1 MSKKVAIINAYYPDY
16 ENEKRILAPFD
27 AEVTHTVTGDDLE
40 KTIAAAR
47 DADAVMT
54 RETKLPREFMESLD
68 HCQVIVRYGVG
79 VDNID
84 LDAARECGIKVA
96 NVGNYGTDVVAE
108 HAVALM
114 FAAARRIV
122 TRDADVRA
130 GKWDIGAAEPLISF
144 TGKTL
149 GVIGCG
155 AIGRAFIK
163 KVSGLGFGQVLGYDP
178 YIKSVD
184 GVVMSDLDTIFKNA
198 DVISLHM
205 PLTPETRHM
214 VNADRFA
221 QMKKTAIIIN
231 DARGGLIDETAL
243 VTALKTG
250 QIFAAGIDVFEQEP
264 PEVSDELFSL
274 KNVVVSDHTGW
285 YAVESLARLQS
296 MAAEEIARVF
306 SGEEPKSWVNQ

>member
-178 YIKSVD
+178 YIKSVE

-221 QMKKTAIIIN
+221 QMKNTAIIIN

-250 QIFAAGIDVFEQEP
+250 QIFSAGIDVFEQEP

-306 SGEEPKSWVNQ
+306 SGEEPKSWVNK

>member
-16 ENEKRILAPFD
+16 ENEKRILAPFN

-84 LDAARECGIKVA
+84 LDAARECGIEVA

-221 QMKKTAIIIN
+221 QMKNSAIIIN

-264 PEVSDELFSL
+264 PEISDELFSL

-306 SGEEPKSWVNQ
+306 SGEEPKSWVNK

>member
-84 LDAARECGIKVA
+84 LDAARECGIEVA

-149 GVIGCG
+149 GVIGAAPSAG
-155 AIGRAFIK
+155 PSSKRYRAWA
-163 KVSGLGFGQVLGYDP
+163 
-178 YIKSVD
+178 
-184 GVVMSDLDTIFKNA
+184 SDRSWAT
-198 DVISLHM
+198 
-205 PLTPETRHM
+205 TPTS
-214 VNADRFA
+214 NPW
-221 QMKKTAIIIN
+221 TA
-231 DARGGLIDETAL
+231 
-243 VTALKTG
+243 
-250 QIFAAGIDVFEQEP
+250 
-264 PEVSDELFSL
+264 S
-274 KNVVVSDHTGW
+274 
-285 YAVESLARLQS
+285 
-296 MAAEEIARVF
+296 
-306 SGEEPKSWVNQ
+306 

>member
-163 KVSGLGFGQVLGYDP
+163 KVSGLGFGQILGYDP
-178 YIKSVD
+178 YIKSVE

-221 QMKKTAIIIN
+221 QMKNTAIIIN

>member
-163 KVSGLGFGQVLGYDP
+163 KVSGLGFGQILGYDP
-178 YIKSVD
+178 YIKSVE

-221 QMKKTAIIIN
+221 QMKNTAIIIN

-306 SGEEPKSWVNQ
+306 SGEEPKSWVNK

>member
-178 YIKSVD
+178 YIKSVE

-214 VNADRFA
+214 VDADRFA
-221 QMKKTAIIIN
+221 QMKNTAIIIN

-306 SGEEPKSWVNQ
+306 SGEEPKSWVNK

>member
-163 KVSGLGFGQVLGYDP
+163 KVSGLGFGQILGYDP
-178 YIKSVD
+178 YIKSVE
-184 GVVMSDLDTIFKNA
+184 GVVMSDLDAIFKNA

-221 QMKKTAIIIN
+221 QMKNTAIIIN

-296 MAAEEIARVF
+296 MAAEEVARVF

>member
-84 LDAARECGIKVA
+84 LDAARECGIEVA

-221 QMKKTAIIIN
+221 QMKNSAIIIN

-264 PEVSDELFSL
+264 PEISDELFSL

-306 SGEEPKSWVNQ
+306 SGEEPKSWVNK